1 MLRARLLQSH
11 PQRVA
16 LPRLFSSIREGG
28 TIAMQDMSIADRRER
43 EAVQRGALERLRGHG
58 MPLPDE
64 GESVVHLN
72 LKGNLEGRAEYEMR
86 RVRRQH
92 GAPICPARPALL
104 ALLASLRAWHSS
116 HRRVCAP
123 PPRRSR
129 AAIWTT

>member
-1 MLRARLLQSH
+1 MGRSNGVMPRVSLCRLLQSH

-72 LKGNLEGRAEYEMR
+72 PKGKPISDDYHAEVSE
-86 RVRRQH
+86 
-92 GAPICPARPALL
+92 
-104 ALLASLRAWHSS
+104 
-116 HRRVCAP
+116 
-123 PPRRSR
+123 
-129 AAIWTT
+129 AAIQHHI